1 VGRFD
6 GKIAF
11 VTGAGSGIGAAT
23 ARRLGEEGAMV
34 ACVDVNHET
43 AEKTAATITDAG
55 GAASAFS
62 CDVRDSASVDAT
74 MAAAVGQHG
83 PPNVVCNVAGVGRFD
98 HTHETSDEDWDRI
111 IGVNLTGTFNVCR
124 AALPHL
130 LDNGGNIVNTA
141 STAGKIGQPY
151 SAAYCASKGGVVM
164 LTKAMAYEYIERGVR
179 VNAVAPGGVET
190 PIMNDF
196 TILPEGASRKLLYK
210 ITSLMGFAQPEEVAG
225 LFAYIA
231 SDEARYMNG
240 SIVSIDGGITS

>member
-6 GKIAF
+6 GKVAF

-23 ARRLGEEGAMV
+23 ARRLGEEGATL
-34 ACVDVNHET
+34 ACVDVNRET
-43 AEKTAATITDAG
+43 AEKTTADITAAG
-55 GAASAFS
+55 GAASAFG
-62 CDVRDSASVDAT
+62 CDVRDSAAVDAA
-74 MAAAVGQHG
+74 MAAAVDQLG
-83 PPNVVCNVAGVGRFD
+83 PPNVVCNVAGVGRFS
-98 HTHETSDEDWDRI
+98 HAHETTDEDWDRI
-111 IGVNLTGTFNVCR
+111 IAINLTGTFNVCR

-141 STAGKIGQPY
+141 STAGKFGQPY

-164 LTKAMAYEYIERGVR
+164 LTKALAYEYIERGVR

-210 ITSLMGFAQPEEVAG
+210 ITSLMGFAKPEEVAG

-240 SIVSIDGGITS
+240 SIVSIDGGLTC

>member
-6 GKIAF
+6 GKVTF

-23 ARRLGEEGAMV
+23 ARRLGGEGATV

-43 AEKTAATITDAG
+43 AEKTAAAIADAG
-55 GAASAFS
+55 GAASAFG
-62 CDVRDSASVDAT
+62 CDVRDSVAVDGT
-74 MAAAVGQHG
+74 MAAVVDQLG
-83 PPNVVCNVAGVGRFD
+83 PPNVVCNVAGVGRFS
-98 HTHETSDEDWDRI
+98 HTHETTDEEWDRI
-111 IGVNLTGTFNVCR
+111 IGINLTGTFNVCR

-130 LDNGGNIVNTA
+130 LANGGNIVNTA
-141 STAGKIGQPY
+141 SSAGKIGQPY
-151 SAAYCASKGGVVM
+151 SAAYCASKGGVVQ
-164 LTKAMAYEYIERGVR
+164 LTKALAYEYIERGVR

-210 ITSLMGFAQPEEVAG
+210 ITSLMGFAQPEELAG

-240 SIVSIDGGITS
+240 SIVSMDGGVTC